1 MKRFLSALLLTLI
14 SLTLWGQNITGQIT
28 DIKTGEPLPYVNI
41 HYDGKAVGVNS
52 DYEGRYSI
60 VKINGATLTFS
71 YVGYEKQTVR
81 ISSETRVVNIKLKSS
96 EQTLQTAVVTAKRR
110 KYTRKNNPAVEFM
123 RKVIAA
129 KKESDYK
136 LNDYFS
142 YQQYRKTTLSINEFT
157 DKVYSDANF
166 KNMPFRKNHVEV
178 CPETGKRILPVS
190 VTEELSRYVYRK
202 QPESEKTIIEGK
214 REEGVNQLLQTGDI
228 LNALIQDC
236 FTDVDIYKEN
246 VRLLQ
251 YPFVSP
257 VSTHFA
263 IAFYHYFLADTL
275 MVGNDRC
282 IQVDFSPANPQD
294 FGFTGS
300 LYVMADT
307 TYRIR
312 KVLLNIPRRSDVN
325 YVEDLKV
332 DQEFIT
338 LPSGEQ
344 LLASDKMIV
353 QLKLAS
359 FLTKFQV
366 ERSTYY
372 SDYSTSDIP
381 KKDFKFLGPQYTDPK
396 AMMRDQAFWQ
406 EKRPVKLSSSEDK
419 IGQMITE
426 MQNMKH
432 FKAFLWVAKAFIENF
447 VETSTN
453 PEKPS
458 KVDIGPVNTMIS
470 QNFVDGLRL
479 RFSAQTTANLNKHLF
494 FKGYGAYGFKDNR
507 WKGLGEVT
515 YSFNEKDYL
524 PREFPVHNLTF
535 SYQTDVMS
543 PSDKFMPTDKDNVF
557 TSFKWSKVDQMMYF
571 QRLRIKYERELTNGL
586 RFETE
591 FRRERDEPTAKY
603 FYQRLSDASMPTT
616 EAGNHVKYLNTSE
629 LRFGFFFQPHA
640 KYVNTKQ
647 RRITINKDSPIY
659 SLFHTVGFDG
669 FLGGQHKYNL
679 TEASIYK
686 RFWITAAGKIDVK
699 LNAGAQWN
707 KVPFPLLIMPAANL
721 SFIREDNMFNMVNN
735 MEFLNDRYASLM
747 ASWDLNGVIFNR
759 IPLLRKLK
767 WREYL
772 GVNMLWG
779 QLTDKNN
786 PFKHPG
792 DPSLYYFPGHFQS
805 DGSYQYSSYVMDE
818 KRPYWELVAGVH
830 NIFKILHIQFVRRM
844 NYLDNYKAKKWGIRF
859 MMRMTF

>member
-166 KNMPFRKNHVEV
+166 KNMPFLKNHVEV

-312 KVLLNIPRRSDVN
+312 KVLLNIPRRSAVN
-325 YVEDLKV
+325 YEEDLKV

-479 RFSAQTTANLNKHLF
+479 RFSAQTTANLNPHWFLS
-494 FKGYGAYGFKDNR
+494 GYYARGWDSKKNYYKAD
-507 WKGLGEVT
+507 LT
-515 YSFNEKDYL
+515 YSFNKKEYL
-524 PREFPVHNLTF
+524 PREFPRRTLSFT
-535 SYQTDVMS
+535 STYDVCS
-543 PSDKFMPTDKDNVF
+543 PSDKFVHTDKDNVF
-557 TSFKWSKVDQMMYF
+557 TSFKWSNVEKMMFYNRQQLTF
-571 QRLRIKYERELTNGL
+571 EREEEWGFKTT
-586 RFETE
+586 FSFKTE
-591 FRRERDEPTAKY
+591 QNEACGDMFFTPVREVPTAVYPDNLHHGKI
-603 FYQRLSDASMPTT
+603 RTT
-616 EAGNHVKYLNTSE
+616 ELHGE
-629 LRFGFFFQPHA
+629 LRFAPGETFI
-640 KYVNTKQ
+640 NTKQ
-647 RRITINKDSPIY
+647 RRIKINLDAPVFTIG
-659 SLFHTVGFDG
+659 HTIGIKG
-669 FLGGQHKYNL
+669 LLGGEYAYHV

-686 RFWITAAGKIDVK
+686 RFWMNSWGKIDCYLK
-699 LNAGAQWN
+699 GGIQWT
-707 KVPFPLLIMPAANL
+707 KVPFPLLIAPASNL
-721 SFIREDNMFNMVNN
+721 SYIIEDETFNLINN
-735 MEFLNDRYASLM
+735 MEFLNDRYASLDV
-747 ASWDLNGVIFNR
+747 SWDLNGKIFNR
-759 IPLLRKLK
+759 IPLLKKLK

-772 GVNMLWG
+772 GVKCLWG
-779 QLTDKNN
+779 ELTDKNN
-786 PFKHPG
+786 PNNETYAG
-792 DPSLYYFPGHFQS
+792 SVELMAFPEGC
-805 DGSYQYSSYVMDE
+805 YVMDP
-818 KRPYWELVAGVH
+818 KRPYVEVIAGIH
-830 NIFKILHIQFVRRM
+830 NIFKILHVEYVQRLNYTSLPTAQKRGVR
-844 NYLDNYKAKKWGIRF
+844 
-859 MMRMTF
+859 MMVRMTF